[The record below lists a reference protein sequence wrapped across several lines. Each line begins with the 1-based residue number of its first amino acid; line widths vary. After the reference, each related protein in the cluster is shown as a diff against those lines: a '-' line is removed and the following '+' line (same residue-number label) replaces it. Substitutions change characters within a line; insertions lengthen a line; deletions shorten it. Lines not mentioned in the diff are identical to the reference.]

1 MPEGKPCCTPS
12 RDHSDPNTK
21 KSCLLRSP
29 DAGSDKGMTMV
40 KKGMFSMGAEG
51 PECWSGDGEGPVHQ
65 VSLED
70 YFIDQTSVTNES
82 FSTFV
87 DATGYQSE
95 AERFGWSFVFHNQ
108 IPKAHLK
115 RLTFDRAFGVEW
127 WAKVEGASWKKPG
140 GPGTNIRKIM
150 NHPVVHISWHD
161 AEAFCHWAGKR
172 LPTEAEW
179 ECAARGGQE
188 GLAYPWGNELTPAN
202 KHRCNIWQGE
212 FPKKD
217 LGADGYRGTA
227 PARSF
232 PANDFGLYNMVGNT
246 WDWVADWFDPHYYT
260 QSPVREPAGP
270 GSGTEKVIRGG
281 SFLCHESYCNRYR
294 NSARSKVTPD
304 STTCHLSFRCAL
316 SPAEESG

>member
-1 MPEGKPCCTPS
+1 
-12 RDHSDPNTK
+12 
-21 KSCLLRSP
+21 
-29 DAGSDKGMTMV
+29 MTMV

-108 IPKAHLK
+108 IPRAHFK
-115 RLTFDRAFGVEW
+115 RLSFDRAFGVEW

-179 ECAARGGQE
+179 EYAARGPIGRS
-188 GLAYPWGNELTPAN
+188 YPWGETRPNASLARFGGQERKALTIGSLP
-202 KHRCNIWQGE
+202 QGATPE
-212 FPKKD
+212 GVHD
-217 LGADGYRGTA
+217 LAGNVAEWVQDWWHPNYYAKSPSADPTGPTEGDYR
-227 PARSF
+227 
-232 PANDFGLYNMVGNT
+232 
-246 WDWVADWFDPHYYT
+246 VA
-260 QSPVREPAGP
+260 
-270 GSGTEKVIRGG
+270 RGG
-281 SFLCHESYCNRYR
+281 SWNQPPDELRA
-294 NSARSKVTPD
+294 SARLYHNPEKGAG
-304 STTCHLSFRCAL
+304 HIGFRCAK
-316 SPAEESG
+316 SAEF

>member
-1 MPEGKPCCTPS
+1 
-12 RDHSDPNTK
+12 
-21 KSCLLRSP
+21 
-29 DAGSDKGMTMV
+29 
-40 KKGMFSMGAEG
+40 MGAEG

-108 IPKAHLK
+108 IPRAHFK
-115 RLTFDRAFGVEW
+115 RLSFDRAFGVEW

-179 ECAARGGQE
+179 ECAARGGKE
-188 GLAYPWGNELTPAN
+188 GSTYPWGDELSPGG
-202 KHRCNIWQGE
+202 KHRCNIWQGQ

-217 LGADGYRGTA
+217 LGADGYCGTA

-232 PANDFGLYNMVGNT
+232 PANDFGLYNMMAKAQRARNGQRRGAAAALACLDPSFHDHSSLVSLHH
-246 WDWVADWFDPHYYT
+246 VA
-260 QSPVREPAGP
+260 SRE
-270 GSGTEKVIRGG
+270 S
-281 SFLCHESYCNRYR
+281 S
-294 NSARSKVTPD
+294 D
-304 STTCHLSFRCAL
+304 
-316 SPAEESG
+316 